1 MVVVHSRNGVPIRLT
16 PERRAHITER
26 HPEMA
31 SQQERALETIAEP
44 DIIQDYGNG
53 KDPAGTGRS
62 KLVL

>member
-1 MVVVHSRNGVPIRLT
+1 MVARSRNGVPIRLT
-16 PERRAHITER
+16 PERWAHITDH

-31 SQQERALETIAEP
+31 LQRERVLESIAEP

-53 KDPAGTGRS
+53 KDPEGTGRS